1 MAGSCLY
8 HRLGVLLV
16 VDPEEE
22 GGEVGVALTRGF
34 SYLVEHKSPRE
45 ALKWLYQRVRLLM
58 TSHDIIHIIFGV
70 YTCTDT
76 GSESAERD
84 GDCGS
89 V

>member
-1 MAGSCLY
+1 M
-8 HRLGVLLV
+8 LLV

-58 TSHDIIHIIFGV
+58 TSYCIILHHV
-70 YTCTDT
+70 WCTHTCTDA
-76 GSESAERD
+76 GSESAEREC
-84 GDCGS
+84 DCGS